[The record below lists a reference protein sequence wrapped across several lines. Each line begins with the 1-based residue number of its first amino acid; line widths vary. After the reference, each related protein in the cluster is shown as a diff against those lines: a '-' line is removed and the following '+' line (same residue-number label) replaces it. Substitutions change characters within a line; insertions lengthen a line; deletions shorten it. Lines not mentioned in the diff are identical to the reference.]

1 MNNNSKIQYIEQTN
15 NGYIVRY
22 VPPGFVLVNTVTGK
36 YFSAGQKAGYKGIRV
51 GPGSDWI
58 LVVDEK
64 SPDVQQGKEIVTR
77 NNINITNTFYQTKKQ
92 LKRRNVSLS
101 EILTI
106 QKDFE
111 DSLKNTGINDFIY
124 QKVMEKHEE
133 FLSQLEDLLGFLK
146 SNSTTI
152 SNTPVFDQV
161 NELIEF
167 LERLDF
173 KDVHDLANKYG
184 RRMRRILGSLRSF
197 IVQKP
202 LSPSTPPVVPGSGL
216 DDEDEVSAGKDLG
229 DILDGFSSKLNSYLF
244 FYRLRKLATKSM
256 LYADFVGKIGEVVQP
271 VRVSDREVRKT
282 LVEDLLKIQEAK
294 ESITVREDTDAKW
307 FLVNSFDSPLE
318 DLFVLDSIPEI
329 LIKELEDK
337 GISLDNEEVEVK
349 LDSSDEP
356 RFSVQ
361 LKKSNIMV
369 SVSIEGLK
377 IKPSKYIQ
385 PFFGKHDESYK
396 FSSSPSILPLYP
408 TEKEFVFNFIIDS
421 SKGTEKFSS
430 NYRVRAFDYSGMSS
444 AKVPVFYSIRKVGTS
459 RDDLN
464 DQKNRFISLLRRFK
478 KDFYERVKSNIG
490 NYLENLIF
498 STPTAS
504 NFYYYLISR
513 YSILEVLEYTKS
525 TTGNNVSDET
535 FEKEFLKNIFKTAY
549 GRTLSMDQNQRQN
562 FSSMY
567 SYEEGEFPKITV
579 PGFVSASLHYVN
591 YLFNKFSGANTEFY
605 FTFEDANDDVFLN
618 TPFHNLL
625 DKDFM
630 ISFSTFASST
640 FKRVL
645 EVISKSSNANT
656 PVKEDDIKDIF
667 DEFIK
672 ENHQRISLDK
682 KKFLEELVKFI
693 NLEVQNLGGVQ
704 TRVTQA
710 EFLEKLFGNLM
721 KMYLGYSF
729 FGTKSTKYERPGK
742 YVIYSSGDKSVYL
755 SLDAK
760 SSGFGD
766 IRMFLYDQT
775 TNSIV
780 PIFIE
785 LKHTLNPKVQNLF
798 SLIEAFRDLIN
809 FKNALGFKGIVNVH
823 LPEILT
829 VNSIKPGANTP
840 NPKDVFVVFNK
851 RIDNAQ
857 NSDFETVQT
866 HNKYNV
872 IRYNTAVLSQ
882 FTLYGPSLMVPER
895 RLPLKGGDNK

>member
-1 MNNNSKIQYIEQTN
+1 MNNNSKIQYIEPTN

-22 VPPGFVLVNTVTGK
+22 VPPGFVLINTVTGK

-51 GPGSDWI
+51 GPGSDWV
-58 LVVDEK
+58 LVLDEK
-64 SPDVQQGKEIVTR
+64 SPDLQQGKKIVTG
-77 NNINITNTFYQTKKQ
+77 NNINVTNTFNQIKNQ
-92 LKRRNVSLS
+92 LKRKNVSLS
-101 EILTI
+101 EITTI
-106 QKDFE
+106 PGDFE
-111 DSLKNTGINDFIY
+111 IALKNTGINDFTY
-124 QKVMEKHEE
+124 QKVIEKHEE
-133 FLSQLEDLLGFLK
+133 FLYELENLLDFLK
-146 SNSTTI
+146 SNIASAH
-152 SNTPVFDQV
+152 NTPVFVQIS
-161 NELIEF
+161 ELIEA
-167 LERLDF
+167 LENFNF

-184 RRMRRILGSLRSF
+184 RRTRRILGSLRSF

-202 LSPSTPPVVPGSGL
+202 LSPSTPLVVPGSIV
-216 DDEDEVSAGKDLG
+216 DDEDEVSAGKDLE
-229 DILDGFSSKLNSYLF
+229 DILDGFSSKLHSYLF
-244 FYRLRKLATKSM
+244 FYRLRRLATKSM
-256 LYADFVGKIGEVVQP
+256 LYADFVGKVGEVVQP
-271 VRVSDREVRKT
+271 ARVPDREVRKT
-282 LVEDLLKIQEAK
+282 LVEDLLKIHEAK
-294 ESITVREDTDAKW
+294 ESIITREDTNAKW
-307 FLVNSFDSPLE
+307 FLVNSFSSPLE

-329 LIKELEDK
+329 LIKELEDR
-337 GISLDNEEVEVK
+337 GILLDNEEMEIK

-361 LKKSNIMV
+361 LKKSNIRV
-369 SVSIEGLK
+369 SVYIEGLK
-377 IKPSKYIQ
+377 IKPSQYVQ
-385 PFFGKHDESYK
+385 PFFGKHEESYK

-408 TEKEFVFNFIIDS
+408 AEKEFTFNFTIDS
-421 SKGTEKFSS
+421 SKGTDRFSS
-430 NYRVRAFDYSGMSS
+430 SYRVRAFDYSGMSS

-464 DQKNRFISLLRRFK
+464 DQKNRFRSLLRRFK
-478 KDFYERVKSNIG
+478 KDFYERVKSSIG
-490 NYLENLIF
+490 NYLKNLIF

-525 TTGNNVSDET
+525 TTGSNVSDET

-549 GRTLSMDQNQRQN
+549 GRTLSMDQNQRQK

-618 TPFHNLL
+618 TPLHNLL

-645 EVISKSSNANT
+645 EAIFKSSNANT
-656 PVKEDDIKDIF
+656 PIKEDDIKDIF

-672 ENHQRISLDK
+672 ENHQRINLDK
-682 KKFLEELVKFI
+682 KKFLAELVKFI

-704 TRVTQA
+704 TRATQA

-729 FGTKSTKYERPGK
+729 FGTKSAKYERPDK
-742 YVIYSSGDKSVYL
+742 YVIYSSEGKSVYL

-766 IRMFLYDQT
+766 IRMFLHDKT
-775 TNSIV
+775 TNSVV

-798 SLIEAFRDLIN
+798 SLIEAFRDLLN
-809 FKNALGFKGIVNVH
+809 FKNTLGLKGVIKVH
-823 LPEILT
+823 LPEIFT
-829 VNSIKPGANTP
+829 VNSVKPGANTP
-840 NPKDVFVVFNK
+840 NPKDVFVVFNTQ
-851 RIDNAQ
+851 IDNAQ
-857 NSDFETVQT
+857 NSDFETVQI
-866 HNKYNV
+866 HEKYNV
-872 IRYNTAVLSQ
+872 IRYDTAVLSN

-895 RLPLKGGDNK
+895 RLPLKGGENK

>member
-1 MNNNSKIQYIEQTN
+1 MNSNSKIQYIEPTN
-15 NGYIVRY
+15 NGYVVRY
-22 VPPGFVLVNTVTGK
+22 VPPGFVLINTVTGK

-51 GPGSDWI
+51 GPGSDWV
-58 LVVDEK
+58 LVLDDK
-64 SPDVQQGKEIVTR
+64 SPYVQQGKEIFAR
-77 NNINITNTFYQTKKQ
+77 NNINITNTFDQTKKQ
-92 LKRRNVSLS
+92 LKRRNVFLS

-111 DSLKNTGINDFIY
+111 DALRNTGINDFTY

-133 FLSQLEDLLGFLK
+133 FLSELESLLNFLK
-146 SNSTTI
+146 SNITAI
-152 SNTPVFDQV
+152 NNTPVFGQI
-161 NELIEF
+161 NELIEI
-167 LERLDF
+167 LENYNF

-184 RRMRRILGSLRSF
+184 RRMRKILGGLRSF

-202 LSPSTPPVVPGSGL
+202 LSPSMPPLISGSGL
-216 DDEDEVSAGKDLG
+216 DDEDEVSAGKDLE
-229 DILDGFSSKLNSYLF
+229 DILDGFSSKLDSYLF

-282 LVEDLLKIQEAK
+282 LVEDLLKIHEAK
-294 ESITVREDTDAKW
+294 ESITIREDTDVKW

-329 LIKELEDK
+329 LIRELEDK
-337 GISLDNEEVEVK
+337 EVYLDNEEVEIK
-349 LDSSDEP
+349 IDSFDES

-361 LKKSNIMV
+361 LKKSNIRV

-377 IKPSKYIQ
+377 VKPSQYVQ
-385 PFFGKHDESYK
+385 PFFGKHEESYK

-408 TEKEFVFNFIIDS
+408 NEREFTFNFTIDS

-444 AKVPVFYSIRKVGTS
+444 AKVPVFYSLRKVDTS
-459 RDDLN
+459 RDDLTG
-464 DQKNRFISLLRRFK
+464 QKNRFKSLLRRFK
-478 KDFYERVKSNIG
+478 KDFYERVGPNVG
-490 NYLENLIF
+490 NYLKNLIF

-525 TTGNNVSDET
+525 ITGNNVSDET

-567 SYEEGEFPKITV
+567 LYEEGEFPKITV

-605 FTFEDANDDVFLN
+605 FTFEDANEDAFLN
-618 TPFHNLL
+618 TPLHNLL

-630 ISFSTFASST
+630 ISFSTFTSSM

-645 EVISKSSNANT
+645 EIISKSSNTNT

-672 ENHQRISLDK
+672 ENYQKVNLDK
-682 KKFLEELVKFI
+682 KNFLTELVKFL
-693 NLEVQNLGGVQ
+693 NLEVQNFGGVQ
-704 TRVTQA
+704 TRVAQA
-710 EFLEKLFGNLM
+710 EFLEKLFGKSM
-721 KMYLGYSF
+721 KMYIGYSF
-729 FGTKSTKYERPGK
+729 CGTKCAKYERPDK
-742 YVIYSSGDKSVYL
+742 YVIYSSEGKSVYL

-766 IRMFLYDQT
+766 IRMFLHDKT
-775 TNSIV
+775 TNSV
-780 PIFIE
+780 APIFIE

-798 SLIEAFRDLIN
+798 SLIEALRDLLN
-809 FKNALGFKGIVNVH
+809 FKNVLGFKGIVNIH
-823 LPEILT
+823 LPEIFT
-829 VNSIKPGANTP
+829 VNSVKPGANISK
-840 NPKDVFVVFNK
+840 PKDVFVIFNK

-857 NSDFETVQT
+857 NSDFETVRT

-872 IRYNTAVLSQ
+872 VRYNTAVLSQ

-895 RLPLKGGDNK
+895 RLPLKGGENK

>member
-1 MNNNSKIQYIEQTN
+1 MNSNGKIQYIEPTN

-22 VPPGFVLVNTVTGK
+22 VPPGFVLINTVTGK
-36 YFSAGQKAGYKGIRV
+36 YFSSGQKAGYKGIRV
-51 GPGSDWI
+51 GPGSDWV
-58 LVVDEK
+58 LVLDEK
-64 SPDVQQGKEIVTR
+64 SHDIQQGKEIVAR
-77 NNINITNTFYQTKKQ
+77 NNINITDTFDQTKKQ
-92 LKRRNVSLS
+92 LKKRNVSLS
-101 EILTI
+101 EVLTI
-106 QKDFE
+106 RKDFE
-111 DSLKNTGINDFIY
+111 DALKNTGINDFTY
-124 QKVMEKHEE
+124 QKVIEKHEK
-133 FLSQLEDLLGFLK
+133 FLHELENLLDFLK
-146 SNSTTI
+146 SNRTTI
-152 SNTPVFDQV
+152 GNTPVFDQV
-161 NELIEF
+161 KELIEV
-167 LERLDF
+167 LEEFNF

-184 RRMRRILGSLRSF
+184 SRMRRILGNLRNF

-202 LSPSTPPVVPGSGL
+202 LSPSTPPVIPGSGL
-216 DDEDEVSAGKDLG
+216 YDEDEVSAGKNLE
-229 DILDGFSSKLNSYLF
+229 DILDGFSSKLYSYLF
-244 FYRLRKLATKSM
+244 FYKLRKLAIKSM

-271 VRVSDREVRKT
+271 VRVSDKEVRKT
-282 LVEDLLKIQEAK
+282 LVEDLLKIHEAK
-294 ESITVREDTDAKW
+294 ESITIREDADVKW

-337 GISLDNEEVEVK
+337 GIFLDNEEVEIK
-349 LDSSDEP
+349 IDSSDEP

-361 LKKSNIMV
+361 LKKSNIRV

-385 PFFGKHDESYK
+385 PFFGKYDESYK

-408 TEKEFVFNFIIDS
+408 AEKEFVFNFTIDS
-421 SKGTEKFSS
+421 SKGTDRFSS
-430 NYRVRAFDYSGMSS
+430 SYRVRAFDYSGMSS
-444 AKVPVFYSIRKVGTS
+444 AKVPVFYSIRKIGTS
-459 RDDLN
+459 RDDLS
-464 DQKNRFISLLRRFK
+464 DQKNRFRSLLRRFK
-478 KDFYERVKSNIG
+478 KDFYDRVRPNIG
-490 NYLENLIF
+490 SYLKNLIF

-513 YSILEVLEYTKS
+513 YSILEILEYTKS
-525 TTGNNVSDET
+525 TTGSNVSDET

-579 PGFVSASLHYVN
+579 PGFVSASLHYIN
-591 YLFNKFSGANTEFY
+591 YLFNKFSGANTELY
-605 FTFEDANDDVFLN
+605 FTFEDAKDDAFLN
-618 TPFHNLL
+618 TPLHNLL

-630 ISFSTFASST
+630 ISFSTLVSSM

-645 EVISKSSNANT
+645 EVISKSSNINN
-656 PVKEDDIKDIF
+656 PVKEGDIKDIF
-667 DEFIK
+667 EEFIK
-672 ENHQRISLDK
+672 ENQQKVNFDK
-682 KKFLEELVKFI
+682 RKFLAELVKFI

-704 TRVTQA
+704 TRLAQA
-710 EFLEKLFGNLM
+710 EFLEKLFGKSM
-721 KMYLGYSF
+721 EMYIGYSF
-729 FGTKSTKYERPGK
+729 CGTKCAKYERPGK

-755 SLDAK
+755 LLDAK

-766 IRMFLYDQT
+766 IRIFLHDKT

-798 SLIEAFRDLIN
+798 SLIEAFRDLLN
-809 FKNALGFKGIVNVH
+809 FKNELGFKGILNVH

-840 NPKDVFVVFNK
+840 NPKDVFVIFNK

-866 HNKYNV
+866 HNKYNL

>member
-1 MNNNSKIQYIEQTN
+1 MNSNRKMQYIEPTN

-22 VPPGFVLVNTVTGK
+22 VPPGFVLINTVTGK

-51 GPGSDWI
+51 GPGSDWV
-58 LVVDEK
+58 LVLDEK
-64 SPDVQQGKEIVTR
+64 SPDLQQGKQVATV
-77 NNINITNTFYQTKKQ
+77 NNISITNTFGQIKKQ
-92 LKRRNVSLS
+92 LKRKNVFLG
-101 EILTI
+101 EITTI
-106 QKDFE
+106 PEDFKVA
-111 DSLKNTGINDFIY
+111 LKNTGINDFTY
-124 QKVMEKHEE
+124 QKVIEKHEE
-133 FLSQLEDLLGFLK
+133 FLSELENLLDFLK
-146 SNSTTI
+146 SNIVSI
-152 SNTPVFDQV
+152 HNTPVFDQIS
-161 NELIEF
+161 ELIEA
-167 LERLDF
+167 LENFNF

-202 LSPSTPPVVPGSGL
+202 LSLSTPLVVPGSGV
-216 DDEDEVSAGKDLG
+216 DDEDEVSAGKDLE
-229 DILDGFSSKLNSYLF
+229 DILDGFSSKLHSYLF
-244 FYRLRKLATKSM
+244 FYRLRRLATKSM

-282 LVEDLLKIQEAK
+282 LVEDLLKIHEAK
-294 ESITVREDTDAKW
+294 ESIIAREDTDAKW
-307 FLVNSFDSPLE
+307 FLVNSFSSPLE
-318 DLFVLDSIPEI
+318 DLFVLDSLPEI
-329 LIKELEDK
+329 LIKELEDR
-337 GISLDNEEVEVK
+337 GILLDNEEIEIK
-349 LDSSDEP
+349 LDPSDEP

-361 LKKSNIMV
+361 LKKSNIRV

-377 IKPSKYIQ
+377 IKPSQYIQ
-385 PFFGKHDESYK
+385 PFFGKSEESYK

-408 TEKEFVFNFIIDS
+408 IEREFTFNFYIDS
-421 SKGTEKFSS
+421 SSGTEKFSS
-430 NYRVRAFDYSGMSS
+430 NYRVRAVDYSGMSS
-444 AKVPVFYSIRKVGTS
+444 AKVPVFYSLRKVGTS

-464 DQKNRFISLLRRFK
+464 DQKNRFRSLLRRFK
-478 KDFYERVKSNIG
+478 KDFYDKVKSNIG
-490 NYLENLIF
+490 NYLKNLIF

-525 TTGNNVSDET
+525 ITGTNVGDEV

-549 GRTLSMDQNQRQN
+549 GRTLSMDQDQRQQ

-605 FTFEDANDDVFLN
+605 FTFKDANDEVFLN
-618 TPFHNLL
+618 TPLHNLL
-625 DKDFM
+625 DKEFM
-630 ISFSTFASST
+630 ISFSNFASST
-640 FKRVL
+640 FKRAL
-645 EVISKSSNANT
+645 EVISKSSNTNT
-656 PVKEDDIKDIF
+656 TIKEDDIKDIF
-667 DEFIK
+667 YEFVK
-672 ENHQRISLDK
+672 ENHQRVNLDK
-682 KKFLEELVKFI
+682 KKFLAELVKFI
-693 NLEVQNLGGVQ
+693 NSEIQNLGGVQ
-704 TRVTQA
+704 TRATQA
-710 EFLEKLFGNLM
+710 EFLEKLFGKLM
-721 KMYLGYSF
+721 EMYIGYSF
-729 FGTKSTKYERPGK
+729 CGTKCAKYERPNK

-766 IRMFLYDQT
+766 IRMFLHDKD

-798 SLIEAFRDLIN
+798 SLIEAFRDLLN
-809 FKNALGFKGIVNVH
+809 FKNALGFKGILNVH

-829 VNSIKPGANTP
+829 VNSVKPGANVKD
-840 NPKDVFVVFNK
+840 PKDVFVIFNK

-866 HNKYNV
+866 HDKYNV
-872 IRYNTAVLSQ
+872 IKYNTAVLSQ

-895 RLPLKGGDNK
+895 RLPLKGGKT